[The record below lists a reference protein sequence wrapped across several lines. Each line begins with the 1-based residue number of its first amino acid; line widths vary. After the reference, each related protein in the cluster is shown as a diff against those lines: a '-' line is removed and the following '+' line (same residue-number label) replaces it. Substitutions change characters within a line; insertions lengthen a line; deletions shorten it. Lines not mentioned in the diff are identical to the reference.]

1 MKVLVECYHDTAL
14 VRALGVPIRQIGH
27 GQGKGDVL
35 TRLAKQDGSA
45 VGMIDKDPGKQNSNP
60 RELAKYRSEEITAQ
74 GLQRL
79 VHRSDQR
86 KTLILVNPTL
96 EHWLLSRANVQRI
109 QPREYG
115 LPEDARSMHKSP
127 RYDQKPGFH
136 RFLQDL
142 TASDD
147 GMKLLRKW
155 LADR

>member
-14 VRALGVPIRQIGH
+14 VRALGITLRQIGH
-27 GQGKGDVL
+27 EHGKGNVL
-35 TRLAKQDGSA
+35 RQLAKQDGAA
-45 VGMIDKDPGKQNSNP
+45 VGIIDADPGKQNSNP
-60 RELAKYRSEEITAQ
+60 GEFEKYRNEHTAQ

-86 KTLILVNPTL
+86 KILILVNPTL
-96 EHWLLSRANVQRI
+96 EEWLLSRAKEQHI

-142 TASDD
+142 AASDD
-147 GMKLLRKW
+147 GMKMLRKW
-155 LADR
+155 LAD